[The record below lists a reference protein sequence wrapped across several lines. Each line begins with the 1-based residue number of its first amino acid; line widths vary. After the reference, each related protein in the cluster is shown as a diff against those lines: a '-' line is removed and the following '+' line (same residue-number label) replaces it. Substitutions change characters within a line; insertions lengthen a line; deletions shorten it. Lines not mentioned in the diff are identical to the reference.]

1 MADFQLPDKDSG
13 PESLAPEPGQATLNV
28 VHNSWQSLVLGK
40 WSNCDGIMAWFL
52 YQLGYK
58 FLMRGDL
65 EAMEEILEILRGLD
79 HNLAALLSSR
89 VVR

>member
-1 MADFQLPDKDSG
+1 
-13 PESLAPEPGQATLNV
+13 
-28 VHNSWQSLVLGK
+28 VLGK

-58 FLMRGDL
+58 FLLRGDL
-65 EAMEEILEILRGLD
+65 EAMEEILDILRGLD

-89 VVR
+89 VGR